1 MLEYRHLVK
10 MPKHREGWSKAFGKE
25 IGRLAQGYKNEV
37 EGTNTLFFVP
47 YDQVPEDKRK
57 NVTYAG
63 ICVDYR
69 PEKKDPYQ
77 CRITLR

>member
-1 MLEYRHLVK
+1 M
-10 MPKHREGWSKAFGKE
+10 
-25 IGRLAQGYKNEV
+25 
-37 EGTNTLFFVP
+37 FFVP

-77 CRITLR
+77 CRITLGGN